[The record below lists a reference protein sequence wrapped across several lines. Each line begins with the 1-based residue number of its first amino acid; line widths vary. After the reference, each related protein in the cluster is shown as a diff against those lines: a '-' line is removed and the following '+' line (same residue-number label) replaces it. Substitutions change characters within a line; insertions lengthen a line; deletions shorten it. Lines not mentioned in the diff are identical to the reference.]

1 MRFSQQQNKSIGR
14 FRMKASTYIHLLL
27 CASLVLWGC
36 SRNGNRPSE
45 HIPQASDTLYTARAA
60 MLTYGT
66 DPERALTIIDSA
78 LIVGNVDAYEADFL
92 RAKVYAHSPD
102 DPHLNKA
109 IALCQDLLQRD
120 STRATSASTADKRS
134 NILQLLM
141 DTARRQK
148 DYELWLKYAIEMV
161 DLSRRWSSETE
172 ALRME
177 AEVGLVLT
185 YLGRHDEGLAKL
197 DEVIRAL
204 EAGPRSVDR
213 MDAGIVARKRKII
226 VLEEDGN
233 FEAVIPEGMAIVRQI
248 GEYEKQPSLY
258 AEDSF
263 RLPPIGA
270 DRARY
275 CQYYKSQARAFIAR
289 AYARTTPPNVTEARR
304 YVRLLEQSDY
314 GHTFGGRSMLAPAWK
329 ALGEWDKL
337 LSFDSEVEARL
348 GADTL
353 NSDYAVTLK
362 DRADAAT
369 AQGKPAEALAYM
381 NRYAALQSQLN
392 RQQHESEAQEYAAK
406 YHAQEQDRKIRDAEI
421 RAARKDVI
429 IVAIL
434 VIMLIAVGVT
444 YYFAVQRHKINE
456 KNRALVRIIN
466 EKVQEKQQPDASAPD
481 PELFGVIDR
490 IIHEEMLYTNPN
502 LQRQDILDRFGIS
515 RRTLNDIL
523 TAYADGQS
531 FTAYIN
537 SMRLHDAVH
546 LLHEEPEM
554 SLTDIAESVGFT
566 PATFRDQFKRQFGM
580 TPTEYRKNL

>member
-1 MRFSQQQNKSIGR
+1 M
-14 FRMKASTYIHLLL
+14 
-27 CASLVLWGC
+27 LWGC
-36 SRNGNRPSE
+36 ARKGNRPSE
-45 HIPQASDTLYTARAA
+45 HNPQASDSLYTARAA

-66 DPERALTIIDSA
+66 DPQRALTIIDSA
-78 LIVGNVDAYEADFL
+78 LIVGNVDAYEADYL

-102 DPHLNKA
+102 DPHLDEA

-141 DTARRQK
+141 DTARMRK

-161 DLSRRWSSETE
+161 DLSRQWSSETE

-177 AEVGLVLT
+177 AEVSLVLT

-197 DEVIRAL
+197 DQVIKTL
-204 EAGPRSVDR
+204 DAGPLSVDR
-213 MDAGIVARKRKII
+213 MDAGIIARKRKII

-233 FEAVIPEGMAIVRQI
+233 FEAVIPEGMAIIRQL
-248 GEYEKQPSLY
+248 EKYEKQPSVY
-258 AEDSF
+258 AEDSY

-275 CQYYKSQARAFIAR
+275 CQYYKSQAMAFMAR
-289 AYARTTPPNVTEARR
+289 AYAQTTPPHITEARK

-314 GHTFGGRSMLAPAWK
+314 GQTFGGRLMLAPAWK
-329 ALGEWDKL
+329 ALGEWDKA
-337 LSFDSEVEARL
+337 LSLDDEVEARL

-353 NSDYAVTLK
+353 NADYAVILK

-381 NRYAALQSQLN
+381 NRYAALQRELNKQL
-392 RQQHESEAQEYAAK
+392 QESEAQEYAAK
-406 YHAQEQDRKIRDAEI
+406 YHAKEQERRIKDAEI
-421 RAARKDVI
+421 KAARKDVI
-429 IVAIL
+429 IIAIL
-434 VIMLIAVGVT
+434 VFVLIAAGVT
-444 YYFAVQRHKINE
+444 YYFAVQRHNINE

-466 EKVQEKQQPDASAPD
+466 ENVQERQQPDASAPD
-481 PELFGVIDR
+481 PEQFRVIDR
-490 IIHEEMLYTNPN
+490 VIHEEMLYTNPN
-502 LQRQDILDRFGIS
+502 IQRQDILDRFGIS
-515 RRTLNDIL
+515 RRTLNDL
-523 TAYADGQS
+523 LAAFADGQS

-537 SMRLHDAVH
+537 PMRLHDAVH

-580 TPTEYRKNL
+580 TPTEYRQNL

>member
-1 MRFSQQQNKSIGR
+1 MRFSPLPKKSIGR
-14 FRMKASTYIHLLL
+14 FKMRISRYILILA
-27 CASLVLWGC
+27 CAIPVLAGC
-36 SRNGNRPSE
+36 AKGGRQPSA
-45 HIPQASDTLYTARAA
+45 HIPQASDSLYTARAA

-66 DPERALTIIDSA
+66 DPQRALTIIDSA
-78 LIVGNVDAYEADFL
+78 LIVGNVTAYEADYL

-102 DPHLNKA
+102 DPHLDKA
-109 IALCQDLLQRD
+109 IALCEDLLQRD
-120 STRATSASTADKRS
+120 STQVVSASTADNRI

-141 DTARRQK
+141 DTARMRK

-161 DLSRRWSSETE
+161 DLSRQWSSETE

-197 DEVIRAL
+197 DQVIKAL
-204 EAGPRSVDR
+204 DAGPLSVDR
-213 MDAGIVARKRKII
+213 MDAGIIARKRKII

-233 FEAVIPEGMAIVRQI
+233 FEAVIPEGMAIIRQL
-248 GEYEKQPSLY
+248 EKYEKQPSAY
-258 AEDSF
+258 AEDSY

-275 CQYYKSQARAFIAR
+275 CQYYKSQAMAFVAR
-289 AYARTTPPNVTEARR
+289 AYAQTTPPHLTEARK

-314 GHTFGGRSMLAPAWK
+314 GQTFGGRLTLAPAWK
-329 ALGEWDKL
+329 ALGEWDKA
-337 LSFDSEVEARL
+337 LSLDSEVEARL

-353 NSDYAVTLK
+353 NTDYAIILK

-369 AQGKPAEALAYM
+369 AQGKPAEALSYM
-381 NRYAALQSQLN
+381 NRYAALQSRLNKQQL
-392 RQQHESEAQEYAAK
+392 ESEAQEYAAK
-406 YHAQEQDRKIRDAEI
+406 YHAQEQERKIQDAELK
-421 RAARKDVI
+421 AARKDVI
-429 IVAIL
+429 IIAIL
-434 VIMLIAVGVT
+434 VIMLIAGSVT

-466 EKVQEKQQPDASAPD
+466 ENVQEKKQADASAPD
-481 PELFGVIDR
+481 PELFKDIDR
-490 IIHEEMLYTNPN
+490 TIHEELLYTNPN

-515 RRTLNDIL
+515 RRTLSDL
-523 TAYADGQS
+523 LSFYAEGQS
-531 FTAYIN
+531 FTNYIN
-537 SMRLHDAVH
+537 AMRLRDAIH

-554 SLTDIAESVGFT
+554 SLTDIAETVGFT

-580 TPTEYRKNL
+580 TPTEYRQNL

>member
-1 MRFSQQQNKSIGR
+1 
-14 FRMKASTYIHLLL
+14 
-27 CASLVLWGC
+27 
-36 SRNGNRPSE
+36 
-45 HIPQASDTLYTARAA
+45 

-66 DPERALTIIDSA
+66 NPERALTIIDSA
-78 LIVGNVDAYEADFL
+78 FIVGNVDAYEADFL

-102 DPHLNKA
+102 DPHLDKA

-141 DTARRQK
+141 DTARMRK

-161 DLSRRWSSETE
+161 DLSRQWSSETE

-197 DEVIRAL
+197 DQVIQAL
-204 EAGPRSVDR
+204 DAGPLSVDR
-213 MDAGIVARKRKII
+213 MDAGIVARKRKIN

-233 FEAVIPEGMAIVRQI
+233 FEAVIPEGMAIIKQLE
-248 GEYEKQPSLY
+248 EYEKNPSAY
-258 AEDSF
+258 AEDSY

-275 CQYYKSQARAFIAR
+275 CQYYKSQAWAFVAR
-289 AYARTTPPNVTEARR
+289 AYAQTTPPHTTEAMK

-314 GHTFGGRSMLAPAWK
+314 GRTYGGRVMLAPAWK

-337 LSFDSEVEARL
+337 LSTYAEIEARL

-353 NSDYAVTLK
+353 NADYAIILK
-362 DRADAAT
+362 GRADAAT
-369 AQGKPAEALAYM
+369 AQGKPAEALSYM

-392 RQQHESEAQEYAAK
+392 KQQLESEAQEYAAR
-406 YHAQEQDRKIRDAEI
+406 YHAQEQDRKIKNAEI
-421 RAARKDVI
+421 KAARKDVI
-429 IVAIL
+429 ILAIL
-434 VIMLIAVGVT
+434 VIMLIAAGLT
-444 YYFAVQRHKINE
+444 YYFAQQRHKINE
-456 KNRALVRIIN
+456 KNRALVRMID
-466 EKVQEKQQPDASAPD
+466 EQAKAQDARQLNAPAPD
-481 PELFGVIDR
+481 PDIFRKIDKTIR
-490 IIHEEMLYTNPN
+490 EERMYTNPN

-515 RRTLNDIL
+515 RRTLSDIMS
-523 TAYADGQS
+523 AYADGQS
-531 FTAYIN
+531 FTTYIN
-537 SMRLHDAVH
+537 AMRLQDAVH
-546 LLHEEPEM
+546 LLKEEPEM
-554 SLTDIAESVGFT
+554 SLTDIAENVGFT

-580 TPTEYRKNL
+580 TPTEYRQNL

>member
-1 MRFSQQQNKSIGR
+1 M
-14 FRMKASTYIHLLL
+14 
-27 CASLVLWGC
+27 LWGC
-36 SRNGNRPSE
+36 GRDGKRPGE
-45 HIPQASDTLYTARAA
+45 HVPQASDTLYTARAA
-60 MLTYGT
+60 MLTYGR

-78 LIVGNVDAYEADFL
+78 LIVGNVDAYEADYL

-102 DPHLNKA
+102 DPHLDKA

-120 STRATSASTADKRS
+120 STCATSASTADKRS

-141 DTARRQK
+141 DTARMRK

-161 DLSRRWSSETE
+161 DLSRQWSSETE

-197 DEVIRAL
+197 DHVINAL
-204 EAGPRSVDR
+204 DAGPLSVDR
-213 MDAGIVARKRKII
+213 MDAGIIARKRKIA
-226 VLEEDGN
+226 VFEEDGN
-233 FEAVIPEGMAIVRQI
+233 YQAVIPEGMAIIKQL
-248 GEYEKQPSLY
+248 EKYEKQPSAY
-258 AEDSF
+258 AEDSY

-270 DRARY
+270 DRTRY
-275 CQYYKSQARAFIAR
+275 CQYYKSQAMAFMAR
-289 AYARTTPPNVTEARR
+289 AYARTTPPHITEARK
-304 YVRLLEQSDY
+304 YLRLLEQSDY
-314 GHTFGGRSMLAPAWK
+314 GQSFGGRLTLAPAWK
-329 ALGEWDKL
+329 ALGEWDKA
-337 LSFDSEVEARL
+337 LSLDAEVEARL

-353 NSDYAVTLK
+353 NANYATILK

-369 AQGKPAEALAYM
+369 AQGKPAEALSYM

-392 RQQHESEAQEYAAK
+392 KQQHEGEAQEYAAK
-406 YHAQEQDRKIRDAEI
+406 YHAQEQDRKIRNAEI
-421 RAARKDVI
+421 KSARKDVI
-429 IVAIL
+429 IIAIL
-434 VIMLIAVGVT
+434 VFILIAGGVT
-444 YYFAVQRHKINE
+444 YYFALQRSKINE

-466 EKVQEKQQPDASAPD
+466 EKVQEKKQPEASAPD
-481 PELFGVIDR
+481 PKLFRVIDR

-523 TAYADGQS
+523 TTYADGQS

-537 SMRLHDAVH
+537 AMRLHDAVH

-554 SLTDIAESVGFT
+554 SLTDIAENVGLT

-580 TPTEYRKNL
+580 TPTEYRQNL

>member
-1 MRFSQQQNKSIGR
+1 MKISNCINILFSAI
-14 FRMKASTYIHLLL
+14 
-27 CASLVLWGC
+27 LVLGGC
-36 SRNGNRPSE
+36 AKDGKRPSK

-78 LIVGNVDAYEADFL
+78 LIVGNVDAYTADFL

-102 DPHLNKA
+102 DPHMNEA
-109 IALCQDLLQRD
+109 IAICEDLLQRD
-120 STRATSASTADKRS
+120 STHAVSASTANNRI

-141 DTARRQK
+141 DTARMRK

-161 DLSRRWSSETE
+161 DLNRQWSSETE

-197 DEVIRAL
+197 NQVIKALDE
-204 EAGPRSVDR
+204 GPLSVDR

-233 FEAVIPEGMAIVRQI
+233 FEAVIPEGMAII
-248 GEYEKQPSLY
+248 KKLEDYEKRPLAY

-275 CQYYKSQARAFIAR
+275 CQYYKSQAMAFIAR
-289 AYARTTPPNVTEARR
+289 AYARTTPPHIAEARQ
-304 YVRLLEQSDY
+304 YLQLIEQSDY
-314 GHTFGGRSMLAPAWK
+314 GHTFKGRTMIAPAWK
-329 ALGEWDKL
+329 ALGEWNKL
-337 LSFDSEVEARL
+337 LSFDAEVEVRL

-353 NSDYAVTLK
+353 NADYAIILK

-369 AQGKPAEALAYM
+369 AQGKPADALSYM
-381 NRYAALQSQLN
+381 NRYAALQNELNKQQLEG
-392 RQQHESEAQEYAAK
+392 QAQEFAAK
-406 YHAQEQDRKIRDAEI
+406 YHAQEQDRKIKDAEI
-421 RAARKDVI
+421 KAARKDVI
-429 IVAIL
+429 IITIL
-434 VIMLIAVGVT
+434 IIMLIASGIT
-444 YYFAVQRHKINE
+444 YYFALQRHKIKE
-456 KNRALVRIIN
+456 KNRALVRMID
-466 EKVQEKQQPDASAPD
+466 EQAKAHEATPPTTSSSPD
-481 PELFGVIDR
+481 PELFRTIDKAIR
-490 IIHEEMLYTNPN
+490 EELMYTNPN

-515 RRTLNDIL
+515 RRTLSDL
-523 TAYADGQS
+523 MSAYAEGRS

-537 SMRLHDAVH
+537 SMRLQDAVR
-546 LLHEEPEM
+546 LLREEPEL
-554 SLTDIAESVGFT
+554 SLTDIAENVGFT

-580 TPTEYRKNL
+580 TPTEYRQNL

>member
-1 MRFSQQQNKSIGR
+1 
-14 FRMKASTYIHLLL
+14 MKVSSYIHILL
-27 CASLVLWGC
+27 CAALMLWGC
-36 SRNGNRPSE
+36 ARSGKRPSE
-45 HIPQASDTLYTARAA
+45 HIPQASDTLYTAQAA
-60 MLTYGT
+60 MLTYGR

-78 LIVGNVDAYEADFL
+78 LIVGNVDAYEADYL

-102 DPHLNKA
+102 DPHLDKA

-141 DTARRQK
+141 DTARMRK
-148 DYELWLKYAIEMV
+148 DYELWLKYAVELV
-161 DLSRRWSSETE
+161 ELNRQWSSETE

-185 YLGRHDEGLAKL
+185 YLGRHDEGLATL
-197 DEVIRAL
+197 DQVIQAL
-204 EAGPRSVDR
+204 DAGPLSVDR
-213 MDAGIVARKRKII
+213 MDAGIIAHKRKII

-233 FEAVIPEGMAIVRQI
+233 FEAVIPEAKAIIRRL
-248 GEYEKQPSLY
+248 EAYEKQPSAY
-258 AEDSF
+258 AEDSY
-263 RLPPIGA
+263 RLPPVGE

-275 CQYYKSQARAFIAR
+275 CQYYKSQAMAFMAR
-289 AYARTTPPNVTEARR
+289 SYARTTPPQITEARK
-304 YVRLLEQSDY
+304 YLRLLEQSDY
-314 GHTFGGRSMLAPAWK
+314 GQSFGGRLTLAPAWR
-329 ALGEWDKL
+329 ALGEWDKA
-337 LSFDSEVEARL
+337 LSLDAEVEARL

-353 NSDYAVTLK
+353 NSDYAIILK

-369 AQGKPAEALAYM
+369 AQGKPAEALSYM
-381 NRYAALQSQLN
+381 NRYAALQSLLNKQQL
-392 RQQHESEAQEYAAK
+392 QSEAHEYAAK
-406 YHAQEQDRKIRDAEI
+406 YHANEQERKIKDAEI
-421 RAARKDVI
+421 RAARKDDI

-434 VIMLIAVGVT
+434 VFILIAAGVT
-444 YYFAVQRHKINE
+444 YYFAVQRRKINE

-466 EKVQEKQQPDASAPD
+466 EKVQEKKQPEAAAPD
-481 PELFGVIDR
+481 PALFKVIDR

-515 RRTLNDIL
+515 RRTLNDLL

-537 SMRLHDAVH
+537 AMRLNDAVH

-554 SLTDIAESVGFT
+554 SLTDIAENVGFT

-580 TPTEYRKNL
+580 TPTEYRQNL